1 MPIMSVP
8 APAKTTARAG
18 AVRRTVAVDGSAL
31 RNGFGG
37 PAAWCVYEDDGS
49 WVAGGWPQATNNQ
62 AELTALL
69 EALRHTH
76 GSLTII
82 TDSQYAINSATR
94 FVRGWQ
100 HNGWRLRNGDPV
112 KNREIIEAI
121 VGGLAG
127 RDVRL
132 QHVPGHS
139 GHRLNEA
146 ADTRARAFSSCLD
159 GGRAPDRGPGL
170 RVADVPPA
178 PAVAMKA
185 PASSRRRTHRPGA
198 AGQGQRP
205 EVRGPRPAVVPTATV
220 VLTCPKCHLTL
231 PRSGRCGGCDD

>member
-1 MPIMSVP
+1 MSVP
-8 APAKTTARAG
+8 APAKTAAREG

-62 AELTALL
+62 AELTAVL
-69 EALRHTH
+69 EALRHTR
-76 GSLTII
+76 GSLVVV
-82 TDSQYAINSATR
+82 TDSQYAIDSATR

-100 HNGWRLRNGDPV
+100 RNGWRLRNGDPV

-121 VGGLAG
+121 VGELAS

-132 QHVPGHS
+132 LHVRGHS
-139 GHRLNEA
+139 GHQLNEA
-146 ADTRARAFSSCLD
+146 ADSRARAFSSRLD
-159 GGRAPDRGPGL
+159 AGRAPDHGPGL
-170 RVADVPPA
+170 RDADAPPA
-178 PAVAMKA
+178 PGVAMKA
-185 PASSRRRTHRPGA
+185 PGRSGRRTQPPRPV
-198 AGQGQRP
+198 GQGQRP
-205 EVRGPRPAVVPTATV
+205 RMRGPRPAVVPTATV

-231 PRSGRCGGCDD
+231 PRSGRCGGCDDSA